1 MHRHLP
7 TLALTATRSCPPCR
21 RPAVCLAALVLCFAG
36 TLLTVAADREGAT
49 FPDPTGRVAF
59 AIPGGWR
66 LARPASAGDVVAE
79 LRAPIARGTVVL
91 AAESVP
97 PDTTLDRYASDVA
110 VRLEHG
116 PRGAVALPTKAS
128 SRTLGGEAARAAA
141 YEATDGGASV
151 FLYQVVALHGG
162 TAYTLTFAT
171 ASEDEDAYFAQA
183 RAILDTFT
191 FLDAAR

>member
-1 MHRHLP
+1 M
-7 TLALTATRSCPPCR
+7 
-21 RPAVCLAALVLCFAG
+21 G
-36 TLLTVAADREGAT
+36 DR
-49 FPDPTGRVAF
+49 
-59 AIPGGWR
+59 
-66 LARPASAGDVVAE
+66 ASATVSRKTRAVPSAE

-97 PDTTLDRYASDVA
+97 PDTTLERYASDVA

-116 PRGAVALPTKAS
+116 PRGAAALPTKDS

-141 YEATDGGASV
+141 YEATDGGAPV

-171 ASEDEDAYFAQA
+171 ASENEDAYFAQA
-183 RAILDTFT
+183 RTILDTFT